1 MTERVILI
9 QEDYL
14 KEPWKM
20 MVCCILLNQTNNKQ
34 VRPILSSV
42 FELIPTPIS
51 TIGCDPERLAAVIK
65 TTGFQNV
72 KASRIIKLSQ
82 KWVDGFEHVSQLPG
96 IGKYGRDSWNIFIKK
111 DLTITTLDKKLK
123 AYLEAVNKRPSQ
135 EQKPS
140 AFK

>member
-1 MTERVILI
+1 MGEREILI

-14 KEPWKM
+14 DNPWRM

-42 FELIPTPIS
+42 FELIPDPIS
-51 TIGCDPERLAAVIK
+51 TIGCDPEKLAAAIK

-82 KWVDGFEHVSQLPG
+82 KWVDGFDDALDLPG
-96 IGKYGRDSWNIFIKK
+96 IGKYGRDSWEIFVNGNVN
-111 DLTITTLDKKLK
+111 LEVTDKKLD
-123 AYLEAVNKRPSQ
+123 AYLRAINTPS
-135 EQKPS
+135 S
-140 AFK
+140 

>member
-1 MTERVILI
+1 MTEREILI

-82 KWVDGFEHVSQLPG
+82 KWVNGFEHVSQLPG
-96 IGKYGRDSWNIFIKK
+96 IGKYGVDSWDIFIECN
-111 DLTITTLDKKLK
+111 LSVIPTDKKLIG
-123 AYLEAVNKRPSQ
+123 YLGYIK
-135 EQKPS
+135 K
-140 AFK
+140 

>member
-1 MTERVILI
+1 MGEREILI

-51 TIGCDPERLAAVIK
+51 TIECDPERLAAVIK

-82 KWVDGFEHVSQLPG
+82 KWVDGFNDAIELPG
-96 IGKYGRDSWNIFIKK
+96 IGKYGVDSWEIFVKK
-111 DLTITTLDKKLK
+111 NLSVEPTDKKLII
-123 AYLEAVNKRPSQ
+123 YLDSIKIR
-135 EQKPS
+135 
-140 AFK
+140 

>member
-1 MTERVILI
+1 MIEREILI

-82 KWVDGFEHVSQLPG
+82 KWVEGFRDAIELPG
-96 IGKYGRDSWNIFIKK
+96 IGKYGRDSWEIFIKK
-111 DLTITTLDKKLK
+111 NLSVEPTDKKLII
-123 AYLEAVNKRPSQ
+123 YLDSIKI
-135 EQKPS
+135 K
-140 AFK
+140 

>member
-1 MTERVILI
+1 MAEREILI

-14 KEPWKM
+14 KEPGKM

-72 KASRIIKLSQ
+72 TASRIIKLSQ
-82 KWVDGFEHVSQLPG
+82 KWVDGFNDAMDLPG
-96 IGKYGRDSWNIFIKK
+96 IGKYGRDSWEIFVNGNVN
-111 DLTITTLDKKLK
+111 LEVSDKKLD
-123 AYLEAVNKRPSQ
+123 AYLRAINRPSN
-135 EQKPS
+135 
-140 AFK
+140 

>member
-1 MTERVILI
+1 MAEREILI

-14 KEPWKM
+14 DNPWKM

-42 FELIPTPIS
+42 FELIPNPIS
-51 TIGCDPERLAAVIK
+51 TIGCEPERLAAVIK

-82 KWVDGFEHVSQLPG
+82 KWVDGFDDVMDLPG
-96 IGKYGRDSWNIFIKK
+96 IGKYGRDSWEIFVKGNIS
-111 DLTITTLDKKLK
+111 LEVTDKKLD
-123 AYLEAVNKRPSQ
+123 AYLRDINRPSNP
-135 EQKPS
+135 E
-140 AFK
+140 

>member
-1 MTERVILI
+1 MGEREILI

-82 KWVDGFEHVSQLPG
+82 KWVDGFNDAIELPG
-96 IGKYGRDSWNIFIKK
+96 IGKYGRDSWEIFVKK
-111 DLTITTLDKKLK
+111 NLSVEPTDKKLII
-123 AYLEAVNKRPSQ
+123 YLDSIKI
-135 EQKPS
+135 K
-140 AFK
+140 

>member
-1 MTERVILI
+1 MAEREILI

-14 KEPWKM
+14 DNPWRM

-42 FELIPTPIS
+42 FELIPDPIS
-51 TIGCDPERLAAVIK
+51 TIGCDPEKLAAVIK

-96 IGKYGRDSWNIFIKK
+96 IGKYGVDSWDIFIEGN
-111 DLTITTLDKKLK
+111 LSVTPTDKKLIG
-123 AYLEAVNKRPSQ
+123 YLEYIK
-135 EQKPS
+135 
-140 AFK
+140 

>member
-1 MTERVILI
+1 MGEREILI

-14 KEPWKM
+14 DNPWRM

-42 FELIPTPIS
+42 FELIPDPIS

-82 KWVDGFEHVSQLPG
+82 KWVDGFNEVTELPG
-96 IGKYGRDSWNIFIKK
+96 IGRYGKDSWEIFVNGNVN
-111 DLTITTLDKKLK
+111 LEVTDKKLD
-123 AYLEAVNKRPSQ
+123 AYLGAINRPSN
-135 EQKPS
+135 
-140 AFK
+140 

>member
-1 MTERVILI
+1 MGTIQSREILI

-14 KEPWKM
+14 EDPWKM

-34 VRPILSSV
+34 VRPILSSL

-51 TIGCDPERLAAVIK
+51 TIGCDHEVLAAVIK

-82 KWVDGFEHVSQLPG
+82 KWVNGFNDAMDLPG
-96 IGKYGRDSWNIFIKK
+96 IGRYGRDSW
-111 DLTITTLDKKLK
+111 
-123 AYLEAVNKRPSQ
+123 
-135 EQKPS
+135 
-140 AFK
+140 

>member
-1 MTERVILI
+1 MEEREILI

-42 FELIPTPIS
+42 FELIPDPIS

-82 KWVDGFEHVSQLPG
+82 KWVDGFNDAIELPG
-96 IGKYGRDSWNIFIKK
+96 IGKYGRDSWEIFVKK
-111 DLTITTLDKKLK
+111 NLSVEPTDKKLII
-123 AYLEAVNKRPSQ
+123 YLDSIKIR
-135 EQKPS
+135 
-140 AFK
+140 